1 MKNILLNKFTL
12 MKKLHFCKFYE
23 AICGFFL
30 DGFAEMRY
38 RLVIFF
44 ANYISYF
51 IYQIIDL
58 SIDCTLASN
67 GKFNNI
73 FIDIVR
79 LRMFMQ
85 ISGK

>member
-1 MKNILLNKFTL
+1 M
-12 MKKLHFCKFYE
+12 
-23 AICGFFL
+23 
-30 DGFAEMRY
+30 
-38 RLVIFF
+38 
-44 ANYISYF
+44 
-51 IYQIIDL
+51 DL